1 VLAVALLVGV
11 IAIGTVCRFLYVD
24 QPLPSPHVDE
34 AIVIGVIRS
43 MDATGSH
50 DTSWLKPTVPEEFRY
65 PQYNFASYLA
75 ATFWWHRLSEVLVP
89 HSAPDVTRTQLR
101 LFSSLFGA
109 LVLPIVGALAWNIG
123 GPTVALL
130 ATTLCAINP
139 LLVQDSYYV
148 RPETFFTCLTVL
160 VVWLTALRT
169 RWSLALAGFAT
180 GLLIACKISGLTI
193 AWIPLVGAISVTKSA
208 RDASELARR
217 VAVVVLALAIGIVIG
232 VPAIVTNWHT
242 YVSGIQYLRVHYAGA
257 HPPHSPIDGGPSAHI
272 LWTYFRGTTGTIAA
286 VMFAAGGAAVLWQR
300 RWIAAAV
307 VTLPVVVTAAL
318 FAQQQVFFERNLSHV
333 VPLYLIG
340 AAIGLAA
347 VGAWLANTASVIRY
361 VALGSLAAILVWVP
375 GSVSMRVLETL
386 SLSPQHQSQ
395 AFEAR
400 LHRKWRLPVVQAAF
414 LVPQQ
419 VWMTSNEITKLTDG
433 PVILKVVDYGDPF
446 TARYLAE
453 FEADWRLKRIGVCPS
468 LFPDVPAS
476 TLQTNLSP
484 SLRYFVA
491 ELKTPAERATEAAAS
506 QDHSTDGP
514 VLSCVS

>member
-1 VLAVALLVGV
+1 
-11 IAIGTVCRFLYVD
+11 
-24 QPLPSPHVDE
+24 VDE
-34 AIVIGVIRS
+34 AIVIGVIQS

-50 DTSWLKPTVPEEFRY
+50 DTNWLKPTVPEEFRY

-75 ATFWWHRLSEVLVP
+75 ATFWWHHLADALIP
-89 HSAPDVTRTQLR
+89 QSAPDVTRTRLR

-109 LVLPIVGALAWNIG
+109 LVLPIVAALAWNIG

-169 RWSLALAGFAT
+169 RWSLAFAGFVT
-180 GLLIACKISGLTI
+180 GLLVACKISGLTI
-193 AWIPLVGAISVTKSA
+193 AWIPLVGAISSTKSA
-208 RDASELARR
+208 RDASEVVRR
-217 VAVVVLALAIGIVIG
+217 VAVVGLALAIGLAVG

-242 YVSGIQYLRVHYAGA
+242 YVSGIQYLRAHYAGA
-257 HPPHSPIDGGPSAHI
+257 HPPHSPIDGGPSAHM

-286 VMFAAGGAAVLWQR
+286 VMFAACAAAVLRQR
-300 RWIAAAV
+300 RWVTAALV
-307 VTLPVVVTAAL
+307 ILPVVLTAAL
-318 FAQQQVFFERNLSHV
+318 FAREQVFFERNLSHV

-347 VGAWLANTASVIRY
+347 VGAWLANTGAVVRY
-361 VALGSLAAILVWVP
+361 AVLGSLAAMLVWVP

-386 SLSPQHQSQ
+386 SLSPQHRSQ

-400 LHRKWRLPVVQAAF
+400 LHRKWRLPVVQATF
-414 LVPQQ
+414 VVPQQ
-419 VWMTSNEITKLTDG
+419 VWLTSNEITKLTDG

-446 TARYLAE
+446 TVRYLAE

-491 ELKTPAERATEAAAS
+491 ELKTPAERTADGGES
-506 QDHSTDGP
+506 KLHDHSTDGP